1 MRIKEELRESG
12 YFSLPSAPDTRI
24 PGILS
29 ISDGG
34 VIKLELFGVFG
45 TLDEPESVER
55 IVGHIQ
61 KGGFVTLDGCYCW
74 KMSSSVDT
82 SRTFE
87 DISKSFIDVTR
98 VFKGVA
104 YREGEV
110 PHFDTFTFS
119 VEGIDEWVGIS
130 GIEANHQFEEHTAT
144 ISYELPANIPIE
156 LGNGMELLIAF
167 SWKPTGLLNKKEA
180 GVIQKINFHLVSKD
194 PRELKEFISI
204 AENITAF
211 LCFATNEIVCL
222 DSVSTTFNNFHQ
234 DVRQNLTMVTEV
246 DIYGHTWPH
255 SKDEPEISRQKML
268 FKFEEIQSDLERKI
282 NKWIEAYEQITPAFH
297 FYLWTQM
304 GAYPY
309 SEVKFL
315 TLVQGLEAYHRKMF
329 NENRMNLRNR
339 IEEIIKPFENII
351 GTDEERQE
359 LITSIMRTRNYWTHY
374 DPELESRVAQDREL
388 EILCY
393 KIEALFQLHFLQ
405 LIGFS
410 QKEISSIAWN
420 CKELQWKLRL

>member
-1 MRIKEELRESG
+1 MRIKEELKG
-12 YFSLPSAPDTRI
+12 WGDFWLPSTPDTRI

-82 SRTFE
+82 SRTFD

-156 LGNGMELLIAF
+156 LDNGMELLIAF

-222 DSVSTTFNNFHQ
+222 DSVSTTFDNFHQ
-234 DVRQNLTMVTEV
+234 DVRQNLKMVTEV

-282 NKWIEAYEQITPAFH
+282 NKWIEACEQITPAFH
-297 FYLWTQM
+297 FYLWTQR

-309 SEVKFL
+309 SEVKCL

-329 NENRMNLRNR
+329 NENSEVPTF
-339 IEEIIKPFENII
+339 IQ
-351 GTDEERQE
+351 T
-359 LITSIMRTRNYWTHY
+359 
-374 DPELESRVAQDREL
+374 
-388 EILCY
+388 
-393 KIEALFQLHFLQ
+393 KI
-405 LIGFS
+405 
-410 QKEISSIAWN
+410 
-420 CKELQWKLRL
+420 

>member
-1 MRIKEELRESG
+1 MRIKEELEG
-12 YFSLPSAPDTRI
+12 WGDFWLPSTPDTRI

-34 VIKLELFGVFG
+34 IIKLNLFGVFG
-45 TLDEPESVER
+45 TLDEPEPIGR
-55 IVGHIQ
+55 IVGHVR
-61 KGGFVTLDGCYCW
+61 GMGFVTLDGCHC
-74 KMSSSVDT
+74 KRMSSSVDT
-82 SRTFE
+82 SRTFD
-87 DISKSFIDVTR
+87 DISKSSIDVMR

-110 PHFDTFTFS
+110 PRFDTFTFS

-130 GIEANHQFEEHTAT
+130 GIEVNRQLEEHAAT
-144 ISYELPANIPIE
+144 ISYELPTNIP
-156 LGNGMELLIAF
+156 LRLDNGMELLIAF
-167 SWKPTGLLNKKEA
+167 SWQPPAYFDIKEA
-180 GVIQKINFHLVSKD
+180 GIIQKVHFHVTSQEM
-194 PRELKEFISI
+194 RELNEFISI

-211 LCFATNEIVCL
+211 MCFATNEIVCL
-222 DSVSTTFNNFHQ
+222 DSVSTTFDNFHQ

-255 SKDEPEISRQKML
+255 SKDEPEISQQKML

-282 NKWIEAYEQITPAFH
+282 NKWIETYGQITPAFH

-339 IEEIIKPFENII
+339 IEEVIEPFENII
-351 GTDEERQE
+351 GADEERQE
-359 LITSIMRTRNYWTHY
+359 LITSILDTRNYWTHY
-374 DPELESRVAQDREL
+374 NPKLESKVAKGRDL
-388 EILCY
+388 EVLCL

-410 QKEISSIAWN
+410 QEEISSIAWN
-420 CKELQWKLRL
+420 CKELQRKLRL